1 MRQFDEDILNFHEG
15 AFKTIN
21 LLSKLKE
28 NAADDTIDNA
38 EELLNCQVFDG
49 TKIDREKIR

>member
-1 MRQFDEDILNFHEG
+1 LRQFDEDILNFHEG

-21 LLSKLKE
+21 ILSKFKE
-28 NAADDTIDNA
+28 NAADDSIDNA

-49 TKIDREKIR
+49 TKIDREKIK